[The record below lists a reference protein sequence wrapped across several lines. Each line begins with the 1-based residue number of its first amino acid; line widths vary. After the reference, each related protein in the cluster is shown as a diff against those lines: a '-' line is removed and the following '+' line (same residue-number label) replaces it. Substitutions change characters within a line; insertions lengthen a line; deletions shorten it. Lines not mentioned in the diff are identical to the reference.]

1 MVTWPVSIRVVGERS
16 TGIGA
21 RVGFRVTF
29 VSGRSVSTTEK
40 PSNDGNPPQASFVDE
55 AIPHMDAVYR
65 FALRLAGN
73 QDSAEDLVQDTYFRA
88 FRAWDQ
94 YTPGTRCKSWL
105 FTICRNV
112 FLRQRERRQRHDEIL
127 TETAHEDPRSLSRE
141 APVFAA
147 SRESDPEGAFFR
159 SIVDDEILRAIDA
172 LPDEYRMAVIL
183 SDLEDLSYNEI
194 AEIMEIPV
202 GTVKSRLFRGRRQ
215 LQGRLHGYAVE
226 MGYITEAAGDG

>member
-1 MVTWPVSIRVVGERS
+1 MTSENED
-16 TGIGA
+16 
-21 RVGFRVTF
+21 
-29 VSGRSVSTTEK
+29 STTELGVD
-40 PSNDGNPPQASFVDE
+40 SVERVSFIDE

-65 FALRLAGN
+65 FALRLAGT
-73 QDSAEDLVQDTYFRA
+73 QDGAEDLVQDTFFRA
-88 FRAWDQ
+88 FRAWEQ

-127 TETAHEDPRSLSRE
+127 QESAQEDATSLSRE

-147 SRESDPEGAFFR
+147 SKDSDPEGDFFK
-159 SIVDDEILRAIDA
+159 SIVDEEILEAIDA
-172 LPDEYRMAVIL
+172 LPDEYRMAVVL

-194 AEIMEIPV
+194 AEVMEIPV

-215 LQGRLHGYAVE
+215 LQERLHAYAVE
-226 MGYITEAAGDG
+226 MGYLSGASGDQ

>member
-1 MVTWPVSIRVVGERS
+1 MTSSEPLQNYVNQQG
-16 TGIGA
+16 
-21 RVGFRVTF
+21 
-29 VSGRSVSTTEK
+29 
-40 PSNDGNPPQASFVDE
+40 ASFLDE

-65 FALRLAGN
+65 FALRLAGT

-88 FRAWDQ
+88 FRAWEQ

-112 FLRQRERRQRHDEIL
+112 FLRKRERGQRHDEIL
-127 TETAHEDPRSLSRE
+127 TETAYEDPRALSRE

-147 SRESDPEGAFFR
+147 SKGTDPEGEFFN
-159 SIVDDEILRAIDA
+159 SIVDEEILRAIGD
-172 LPDEYRMAVIL
+172 LPDEYRVAVVL

-202 GTVKSRLFRGRRQ
+202 GTVKSRLFRGPRQ
-215 LQGRLHGYAVE
+215 LQDRLHAYAVE
-226 MGYITEAAGDG
+226 MGYIPEAVGDG